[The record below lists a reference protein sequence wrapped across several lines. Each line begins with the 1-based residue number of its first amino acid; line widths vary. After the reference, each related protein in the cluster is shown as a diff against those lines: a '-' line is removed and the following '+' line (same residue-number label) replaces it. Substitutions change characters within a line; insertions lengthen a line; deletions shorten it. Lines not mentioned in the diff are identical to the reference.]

1 MTEQSDNTSS
11 SKNELQYDLPVHH
24 WKNNILYTF
33 IDGRNMQ
40 SLPFEESQMI
50 ASIDNKRLTEHT
62 MDKSLELDL
71 SKSSKIIEVTENS
84 NQDKK

>member
-1 MTEQSDNTSS
+1 MGLKLFLVNDSFS
-11 SKNELQYDLPVHH
+11 
-24 WKNNILYTF
+24 NNILYTF

-40 SLPFEESQMI
+40 SLHFEESQMI